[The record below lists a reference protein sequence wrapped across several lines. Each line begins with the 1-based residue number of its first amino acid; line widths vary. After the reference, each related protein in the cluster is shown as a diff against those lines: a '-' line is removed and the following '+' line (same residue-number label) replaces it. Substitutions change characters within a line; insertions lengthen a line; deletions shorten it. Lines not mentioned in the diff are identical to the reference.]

1 MIKLVKVKAIIRKKD
16 IAELTYV
23 KSDRDV
29 FETASEIKVIGNGV
43 CEKYDLDKYD
53 WTPADFWLL
62 VGVGVDHTVQHGIL
76 SFDYYGTISIGHWG
90 WNFYF
95 GPEQIIDRLL
105 E

>member
-1 MIKLVKVKAIIRKKD
+1 MIKLVKVKAIIRKKTTAD
-16 IAELTYV
+16 LLYV
-23 KSDRDV
+23 KDDRDIV
-29 FETASEIKVIGNGV
+29 KTTDCMFVVGKGVTEAFKSE
-43 CEKYDLDKYD
+43 KYD
-53 WTPADFWLL
+53 WTSADFWLL
-62 VGVGVDHTVQHGIL
+62 VGVGVDHTVRHGIS